1 MSEAWQSSKEQQEPI
16 ASERAPEAATPSSL
30 ERRMEAAIRENTR
43 RFDIASL
50 LAALAD
56 LGYGEGEIELRSN
69 LTTLHH
75 GNLVESVEFVRSPRR
90 AAVVT
95 VNVGLLASQSPL
107 PSYFFQVQE
116 RQTQEMLLA
125 YLNFFGHSL
134 LKGEFAGQYP
144 ERDGSLFPDILQTRR
159 DLMAMLGLRSPSTLH
174 WMFSH
179 CFPELEV
186 AVRRGTHL
194 HTVPTKGVRLA
205 ATVFGDGSA
214 FGAVTCVPVPS
225 VTVLL
230 FCEEALSGQG
240 VPWAKEAAR
249 RMRAWIFPRL
259 IDQGLFLTVVLIF
272 RDQPSWTLLQPDRFL
287 GYQPIYDPKLKY
299 EKRQS
304 RQVVLFD
311 NEVSRSAL
319 ETKPT
324 KDTAR

>member
-1 MSEAWQSSKEQQEPI
+1 
-16 ASERAPEAATPSSL
+16 
-30 ERRMEAAIRENTR
+30 MESAICENTR

-50 LAALAD
+50 LAALTD
-56 LGYGEGEIELRSN
+56 LGYREGEIEFRSN

-75 GNLVESVEFVRSPRR
+75 GNIVESVEFVRSPRR
-90 AAVVT
+90 AVVVT
-95 VNVGLLASQSPL
+95 VNVGLLAGQSPL
-107 PSYFFQVQE
+107 PSYFFHVQE
-116 RQTQEMLLA
+116 RQTQETLLA
-125 YLNFFGHSL
+125 YLNFFGHRL
-134 LKGEFAGQYP
+134 LMGEFACQYP

-159 DLMAMLGLRSPSTLH
+159 DLLAMLGLRSPGTLH

-194 HTVPTKGVRLA
+194 HTVPTRGVRLGG
-205 ATVFGDGSA
+205 TVFGDGSA
-214 FGAVTCVPVPS
+214 FGAVTRVPVPS

-230 FCEEALSGQG
+230 FCDESISGQG
-240 VPWAKEAAR
+240 APWAKEAVR
-249 RMRAWIFPRL
+249 RIRAWIFPRL
-259 IDQGLFLTVVLIF
+259 VDQGLFLTVVLIF

-287 GYQPIYDPKLKY
+287 GYQPIYDPKLKH

-311 NEVSRSAL
+311 SEVRSSAL
-319 ETKPT
+319 EAKPT